1 MHFYLLLSLESMTSH
16 IRLMI
21 NCIWGQVLQWLKII
35 SQAFTFALTAQS
47 PLTTISWHSAL
58 PACFLCAHVVI
69 SDTLPLFTIAKL
81 CNQLKCPSS
90 RDCIRKM
97 KDICT
102 VGFYFA
108 IKKKLNYVIWAKL
121 ERNIPHGVKQTQ
133 SNIFVGFLSSVGS
146 GLKHKTWKQK
156 MNYLEN
162 EESVKEGRGIGR
174 VNMTNTNEIDSW
186 RYHNEILFCT
196 IKYAN

>member
-1 MHFYLLLSLESMTSH
+1 MTKNNITSIHLCLGCTESINYHLLTFSFASMFSLCPCSD
-16 IRLMI
+16 I
-21 NCIWGQVLQWLKII
+21 
-35 SQAFTFALTAQS
+35 
-47 PLTTISWHSAL
+47 WHSQKFKRA
-58 PACFLCAHVVI
+58 
-69 SDTLPLFTIAKL
+69 LPLFTIAKL

-186 RYHNEILFCT
+186 RYHSEILFCT